1 MAEQVVLAR
10 QDEED
15 SRETQEVSIITQD
28 DAVVE
33 QDMEDDD
40 DVQYQRE
47 NWEVT
52 HVNETRVETT
62 EGEGVDLLAE
72 LLELAGWPQ
81 VNDEETEMDLS

>member
-1 MAEQVVLAR
+1 LGAATYHYPLIHESADRVNVLGLVCKKMAEQVVLAR

-40 DVQYQRE
+40 DVQY
-47 NWEVT
+47 
-52 HVNETRVETT
+52 
-62 EGEGVDLLAE
+62 
-72 LLELAGWPQ
+72 
-81 VNDEETEMDLS
+81 